1 MRGAARRYRYG
12 ISPASPSN
20 LSARAKNSTVLKSSI
35 RKGWRTG
42 FWARATCWRSL
53 NRRNAASTTRRRNS
67 GFAKSKKG
75 GMAALLEKL
84 PAQFQPA
91 SGQSNLDQAEKQMR
105 RMSGIIHSMTAAER
119 TQPELIKAS
128 RKRRIA
134 AGAGVHVQEVN
145 RLLAQFEQM
154 RTMTKKLKGGNL
166 ARMTRGGF
174 GGLAGM
180 R

>member
-20 LSARAKNSTVLKSSI
+20 LSAWAKNSTVLKSSI

-75 GMAALLEKL
+75 GAFDLDDFQAQLMQMKKMGGMAALLEKL

-105 RMSGIIHSMTAAER
+105 RMSGIIHSMT
-119 TQPELIKAS
+119 
-128 RKRRIA
+128 
-134 AGAGVHVQEVN
+134 
-145 RLLAQFEQM
+145 
-154 RTMTKKLKGGNL
+154 
-166 ARMTRGGF
+166 
-174 GGLAGM
+174 
-180 R
+180 

>member
-1 MRGAARRYRYG
+1 M
-12 ISPASPSN
+12 
-20 LSARAKNSTVLKSSI
+20 VLKSSI

-75 GMAALLEKL
+75 ALFRSEVFHPEGMANRILGQGDLLALAEQAQRGIDDAQAKQWVRKIKKGGAFDLDDFQAQLMQMKKMGGMAALLEKL

-105 RMSGIIHSMTAAER
+105 RMSGIIHS
-119 TQPELIKAS
+119 
-128 RKRRIA
+128 
-134 AGAGVHVQEVN
+134 
-145 RLLAQFEQM
+145 
-154 RTMTKKLKGGNL
+154 
-166 ARMTRGGF
+166 
-174 GGLAGM
+174 
-180 R
+180 

>member
-20 LSARAKNSTVLKSSI
+20 LSAGAKNSTVLKSSI

-75 GMAALLEKL
+75 AHLMQMKKMGGMAALLEKL

-105 RMSGIIHSMTAAER
+105 RMSGIIHSMTAA
-119 TQPELIKAS
+119 
-128 RKRRIA
+128 
-134 AGAGVHVQEVN
+134 
-145 RLLAQFEQM
+145 
-154 RTMTKKLKGGNL
+154 
-166 ARMTRGGF
+166 
-174 GGLAGM
+174 
-180 R
+180 

>member
-20 LSARAKNSTVLKSSI
+20 LSAWAKNSTVLKSSI

-75 GMAALLEKL
+75 ALLIWMIFGAVDADEKNGRHGRAAGEITRAIPTGERAVQSGSGL
-84 PAQFQPA
+84 KTGASDERHHPLDDLGGTHSTRTDQSEPQTAHCRRRRRARPGSQPA
-91 SGQSNLDQAEKQMR
+91 A
-105 RMSGIIHSMTAAER
+105 R
-119 TQPELIKAS
+119 T
-128 RKRRIA
+128 
-134 AGAGVHVQEVN
+134 V
-145 RLLAQFEQM
+145 
-154 RTMTKKLKGGNL
+154 
-166 ARMTRGGF
+166 
-174 GGLAGM
+174 
-180 R
+180 